1 VSVPGAVAAL
11 VAVAFIAGAVSGA
24 LVSLVLDSDDGSS
37 SAPPSSTASIA
48 TDAISKTAA
57 FAKPSV
63 VTVINEIF
71 PSAQLPEGGL
81 GGGAGVIV
89 DDRGFVM
96 TNEHIVSLPGKL
108 TVILDDGELRSA
120 TLVSHDAP
128 FTDLAVLRISP
139 GGLKALP
146 FGDSGKLVPGST
158 LIAIGSPD
166 VDYQNSVTAGVASGV
181 QRRKRLGDI
190 WLDDLIQTDAA
201 INVGNSG
208 GPLLNVT
215 GEIVGL
221 VTFRDLGGEDP
232 LFGIAFAMSSNS
244 IRPIVQSMIQ
254 RGSYPRPYFGI
265 DHFEIEAESREAI
278 SLGVEQGA
286 LVTRVFEGSPAQV
299 AGIRQGDVVLRVGRN
314 DITSNF
320 TFLNAL
326 ARVAP
331 TDRVP
336 VLLRREG
343 RNLELNLDLRP
354 R

>member
-1 VSVPGAVAAL
+1 ML
-11 VAVAFIAGAVSGA
+11 VAVALVAGAAAGGI
-24 LVSLVLDSDDGSS
+24 VSLILDSDSD
-37 SAPPSSTASIA
+37 PESTARGGSPSIA
-48 TDAISKTAA
+48 GDSLSQTAA
-57 FAKPSV
+57 FAKPAV

-71 PSAQLPEGGL
+71 PSAQYPEGGV

-96 TNEHIVSLPGKL
+96 TNEHIVSFPGKL

-128 FTDLAVLRISP
+128 FTDLAVLKIAS

-146 FGDSGKLVPGST
+146 FGDSSKLRPGT
-158 LIAIGSPD
+158 TVFAIGSPD
-166 VDYQNSVTAGVASGV
+166 VDYQNSVTAGVASGL

-190 WLDDLIQTDAA
+190 WLEDLIQTDAA

-208 GPLLNVT
+208 GPLLNLA

-221 VTFRDLGGEDP
+221 ITFRDLGSGDP
-232 LFGIAFAMSSNS
+232 LYGISFAMSSNS
-244 IRPIVQSMIQ
+244 IRPIVQSIVQ

-265 DHFEIEAESREAI
+265 DQQEIEAESLEAT
-278 SLGVEQGA
+278 SLGVSYGA
-286 LVTRVFEGSPAQV
+286 LVTRVFDGSPVQA
-299 AGIRQGDVVLRVGRN
+299 AGIRTGDVILRIGRA
-314 DITSNF
+314 DVTPEF

-326 ARVAP
+326 TTVAP
-331 TDRVP
+331 ADRVP
-336 VLLRREG
+336 VQLWREG
-343 RNLELNLDLRP
+343 RPLELTLELRP